1 MYTLTLL
8 YFGELMTQ
16 LHIGRETLRIPASR
30 ASVGQLMTALASRS
44 GDWQVFA
51 NPQPHWHIT
60 VNKQEANAD
69 TALNNGDEIAF
80 IAAG

>member
-1 MYTLTLL
+1 
-8 YFGELMTQ
+8 
-16 LHIGRETLRIPASR
+16 
-30 ASVGQLMTALASRS
+30 MTALASRS